1 MQYCLIYITT
11 GDEAE
16 ARKIGRTLMEEKL
29 VACVN
34 FRPIKSIFRWEGKI
48 QEEEEVAIL
57 VKTRAELADRVIERV
72 KELHSYEVPC
82 IVSLPIEKGSPDFLQ
97 WIEESTTGD

>member
-1 MQYCLIYITT
+1 MQYCSIYITT

-16 ARKIGRTLMEEKL
+16 ARKIGRTLVEEKL
-29 VACVN
+29 AACVN
-34 FRPIKSIFRWEGKI
+34 FHPIQSIYRWEGKI
-48 QEEEEVAIL
+48 EEEREIAVL

-82 IVSLPIEKGSPDFLQ
+82 IVSFPIEKGYPAYLQ
-97 WIEESTTGD
+97 WIGESTRKD